1 MANELSLMVADF
13 HYRRRCSKYSLG
25 LLLLLA
31 AIVCEVRPSPLLS
44 ACNGSHAS
52 AHHGAA
58 RPSPLLSACNGSHAS
73 AHHGASPPLSSP
85 SQARGKPA
93 KDHQRSPPPTSEHA
107 RAPYGAV
114 CGGADDSPGAEL
126 GAELRGLGAV
136 LGASSGGMR
145 AREGARDGASPEPKD
160 DDHDGAG
167 EEQPLV
173 RP

>member
-1 MANELSLMVADF
+1 MGRAPFLRHLICRLRNGRECSGLQRLACKCPS
-13 HYRRRCSKYSLG
+13 RRG
-25 LLLLLA
+25 A
-31 AIVCEVRPSPLLS
+31 SPLL
-44 ACNGSHAS
+44 
-52 AHHGAA
+52 
-58 RPSPLLSACNGSHAS
+58 
-73 AHHGASPPLSSP
+73 P

-114 CGGADDSPGAEL
+114 CGSADDSPGAEL
-126 GAELRGLGAV
+126 GAELRGLGAE

-145 AREGARDGASPEPKD
+145 AREGARDVASPEPKD

>member
-1 MANELSLMVADF
+1 M
-13 HYRRRCSKYSLG
+13 
-25 LLLLLA
+25 
-31 AIVCEVRPSPLLS
+31 AIVCEGLATALPS
-44 ACNGSHAS
+44 ACDGAPLRSRRLSPPLVTARDPSHAS
-52 AHHGAA
+52 DHYGAY
-58 RPSPLLSACNGSHAS
+58 S
-73 AHHGASPPLSSP
+73 PLSSP

-107 RAPYGAV
+107 RAPYGAM

-126 GAELRGLGAV
+126 GAELRGLGV
-136 LGASSGGMR
+136 SSGGMR
-145 AREGARDGASPEPKD
+145 ARENARDDASPEPKD